1 MTFFNQKEKLVGAFG
16 TTLFHLLLLL
26 IFFYLGLSYQDPPP
40 AEEGINI
47 DFGIKNNNENISK
60 NSNKENIKNINNE
73 KNIVKSIES
82 NEKEIITQENIITNN
97 TTKKEKKKE
106 EDKIE
111 DDKKNKINSK
121 ALYKGKKTNNKKNKL
136 EQDNFI
142 GQNNNSNQT
151 KESNYNLSENGS
163 KNNFQLKGRTAKFK
177 AKPIYNSQEQGIVVV
192 LITVN
197 QSGDVIN
204 AISGAKGST
213 TLNKNLL
220 KRAKEAALKTKFN
233 EKKSAPKNQ
242 QGKIIYYFSLN

>member
-97 TTKKEKKKE
+97 TTKKEKKK
-106 EDKIE
+106 
-111 DDKKNKINSK
+111 
-121 ALYKGKKTNNKKNKL
+121 
-136 EQDNFI
+136 
-142 GQNNNSNQT
+142 
-151 KESNYNLSENGS
+151 
-163 KNNFQLKGRTAKFK
+163 R
-177 AKPIYNSQEQGIVVV
+177 
-192 LITVN
+192 
-197 QSGDVIN
+197 
-204 AISGAKGST
+204 
-213 TLNKNLL
+213 
-220 KRAKEAALKTKFN
+220 RR
-233 EKKSAPKNQ
+233 
-242 QGKIIYYFSLN
+242 

>member
-1 MTFFNQKEKLVGAFG
+1 MTFFNQKEKLIGVFG

-40 AEEGINI
+40 PEEGINI
-47 DFGIKNNNENISK
+47 DFGIKDNNENISK
-60 NSNKENIKNINNE
+60 NSNKENIKNINPE
-73 KNIVKSIES
+73 KNTVKSIEN
-82 NEKEIITQENIITNN
+82 NEKQIVTQENIITKN
-97 TTKKEKKKE
+97 TAKKEKKE
-106 EDKIE
+106 DDKIE
-111 DDKKNKINSK
+111 DDKKNKINTK
-121 ALYKGKKTNNKKNKL
+121 ALYKGKKTNNKENKL
-136 EQDNFI
+136 EQDNFTD
-142 GQNNNSNQT
+142 QNNSNQNQ
-151 KESNYNLSENGS
+151 ESNYNLSENGS
-163 KNNFQLKGRTAKFK
+163 KNNFQLKGRTAEFK

-197 QSGDVIN
+197 QNGDVIN

>member
-1 MTFFNQKEKLVGAFG
+1 MTFFNQKEKLIGVFG

-60 NSNKENIKNINNE
+60 NSNKKNIKNVNNE

-97 TTKKEKKKE
+97 TTKKE

-142 GQNNNSNQT
+142 GQHNNSNQT
-151 KESNYNLSENGS
+151 KESNYNLSEYGG
-163 KNNFQLKGRTAKFK
+163 KNNFQLKGRTAEFK

>member
-60 NSNKENIKNINNE
+60 NSNKKNIKNVNNE

-97 TTKKEKKKE
+97 TTKKE

-142 GQNNNSNQT
+142 GQHNNSNQT
-151 KESNYNLSENGS
+151 KESNYNLSEYGD
-163 KNNFQLKGRTAKFK
+163 KNNFQLKGRTAEFK

>member
-60 NSNKENIKNINNE
+60 NSNKENIKNVNNE

-97 TTKKEKKKE
+97 TTKKE

-142 GQNNNSNQT
+142 GQHNNSNQT
-151 KESNYNLSENGS
+151 KESNYNLSEYGD
-163 KNNFQLKGRTAKFK
+163 KNNFQLKGRTAEFK

>member
-1 MTFFNQKEKLVGAFG
+1 MK
-16 TTLFHLLLLL
+16 
-26 IFFYLGLSYQDPPP
+26 
-40 AEEGINI
+40 
-47 DFGIKNNNENISK
+47 NISK
-60 NSNKENIKNINNE
+60 NSNKENIKKINNE

-97 TTKKEKKKE
+97 TTKKEKKE

-121 ALYKGKKTNNKKNKL
+121 ALYKGKKLTIKNKL

-163 KNNFQLKGRTAKFK
+163 KNNFQLKGRTAEFK

-204 AISGAKGST
+204 AISE
-213 TLNKNLL
+213 L
-220 KRAKEAALKTKFN
+220 KEV
-233 EKKSAPKNQ
+233 Q
-242 QGKIIYYFSLN
+242 H

>member
-1 MTFFNQKEKLVGAFG
+1 MTFFNQKEKLIGVFG

-47 DFGIKNNNENISK
+47 DFGIKDNNENISK
-60 NSNKENIKNINNE
+60 NSNKENIKNINSE
-73 KNIVKSIES
+73 KNIVKSIEN
-82 NEKEIITQENIITNN
+82 NEKEIVTQENIITNN
-97 TTKKEKKKE
+97 TTKQEKK
-106 EDKIE
+106 EDDQIE
-111 DDKKNKINSK
+111 DVKKNKINTK
-121 ALYKGKKTNNKKNKL
+121 ALYKGKKTNNKENKL
-136 EQDNFI
+136 EQDNII
-142 GQNNNSNQT
+142 GQNNNYNQT
-151 KESNYNLSENGS
+151 QESNYNLSETGS
-163 KNNFQLKGRTAKFK
+163 KNNFQLKGRTAEFK

>member
-1 MTFFNQKEKLVGAFG
+1 MTFFNQKEKLTGVFG

-47 DFGIKNNNENISK
+47 DFGIKDNNENISK
-60 NSNKENIKNINNE
+60 NSNKEGIKNRNSE
-73 KNIVKSIES
+73 KNIVKSIEN
-82 NEKEIITQENIITNN
+82 NEKEIITQENVITNN
-97 TTKKEKKKE
+97 TTKKEKKE
-106 EDKIE
+106 DDKIE
-111 DDKKNKINSK
+111 DDKKNKINTN
-121 ALYKGKKTNNKKNKL
+121 ALYKGKKTNNRENKL

>member
-1 MTFFNQKEKLVGAFG
+1 MTFFNQKEKLIGVFG

-47 DFGIKNNNENISK
+47 DFGIKDNNENISK
-60 NSNKENIKNINNE
+60 NSNKENIKNINSE
-73 KNIVKSIES
+73 KNIVKSIEN
-82 NEKEIITQENIITNN
+82 NEKEIVTQENIITNN
-97 TTKKEKKKE
+97 TTKQEKK
-106 EDKIE
+106 EDDQIE
-111 DDKKNKINSK
+111 DVKKNKINTK
-121 ALYKGKKTNNKKNKL
+121 ALYKGKKTNNKENKL
-136 EQDNFI
+136 EQDNII
-142 GQNNNSNQT
+142 GQKNNYNQT
-151 KESNYNLSENGS
+151 QESNYNLSETGS
-163 KNNFQLKGRTAKFK
+163 KNNFQLKGRTAEFK